1 MAPDRSFRMWRPSD
15 RQWWSLV
22 VVALFIVFA
31 WPPATGKSLAM
42 TVVNWAVDPWGA
54 LPVLPPPLGR
64 GASDDVEAVEA
75 HDAEVRRFDEFNM
88 KGGWTRRRLV
98 LKVATDP
105 FDKSITR
112 QVLSAFG
119 VMSALLVWRQATRRA
134 DKATGF
140 RL

>member
-1 MAPDRSFRMWRPSD
+1 MER
-15 RQWWSLV
+15 V
-22 VVALFIVFA
+22 
-31 WPPATGKSLAM
+31 
-42 TVVNWAVDPWGA
+42 
-54 LPVLPPPLGR
+54 
-64 GASDDVEAVEA
+64 